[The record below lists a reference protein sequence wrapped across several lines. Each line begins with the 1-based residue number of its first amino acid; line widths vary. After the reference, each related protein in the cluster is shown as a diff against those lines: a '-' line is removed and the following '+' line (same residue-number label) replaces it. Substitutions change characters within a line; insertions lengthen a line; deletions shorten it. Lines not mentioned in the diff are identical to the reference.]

1 MVGCK
6 SVCICM
12 GIRSQKKAEED
23 KFPSQ
28 EDYVTLKELMRH
40 KSSKK
45 ECKTV
50 AASSYSSFTFCSVC
64 KLNQFS
70 IYLNLGRTIESSQK
84 NVYMSYI
91 HMASLEVIFL
101 NLRVG

>member
-6 SVCICM
+6 SVCIRM

-45 ECKTV
+45 E
-50 AASSYSSFTFCSVC
+50 
-64 KLNQFS
+64 
-70 IYLNLGRTIESSQK
+70 
-84 NVYMSYI
+84 
-91 HMASLEVIFL
+91 
-101 NLRVG
+101 